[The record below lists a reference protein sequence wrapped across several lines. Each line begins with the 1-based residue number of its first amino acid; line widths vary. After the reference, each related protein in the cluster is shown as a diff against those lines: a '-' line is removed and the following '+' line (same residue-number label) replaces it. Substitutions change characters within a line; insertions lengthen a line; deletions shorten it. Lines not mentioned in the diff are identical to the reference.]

1 MQVLLD
7 LLPEICVLYSCVLL
21 LFNVFFLL
29 AFLLLFRVKRS
40 LATLGLTCLLSHE
53 TELDKHKCVHKKLT
67 EKFES
72 PLDEKHGLVDLLTS
86 DSQQSKDNSQIWKQ
100 CQRLIGPMKGLIT
113 VKLTCIVHT
122 FLTRLAKSIYR
133 FAIYFCI
140 KLFDVS
146 TIFNFSWY
154 HPLVPYEKFDSKLWI
169 YSKLCCNKIRHLEIR
184 YRP

>member
-29 AFLLLFRVKRS
+29 AFLLLFCVKRS

-86 DSQQSKDNSQIWKQ
+86 DSQQSKDNSQI
-100 CQRLIGPMKGLIT
+100 
-113 VKLTCIVHT
+113 
-122 FLTRLAKSIYR
+122 
-133 FAIYFCI
+133 
-140 KLFDVS
+140 
-146 TIFNFSWY
+146 
-154 HPLVPYEKFDSKLWI
+154 
-169 YSKLCCNKIRHLEIR
+169 
-184 YRP
+184 

>member
-169 YSKLCCNKIRHLEIR
+169 YSKLCCNKIRHQEIR